1 MNNVVTNIKKL
12 DPVDRVYKKEY
23 MHQFLSFCSF
33 VCILK
38 QKKLNLANIFIIML
52 QDPNMLSIFKNMCEI
67 DSNYEAVKKFL
78 EYDASLHKSKYI
90 KNFLESNNL
99 KLTC

>member
-1 MNNVVTNIKKL
+1 
-12 DPVDRVYKKEY
+12 
-23 MHQFLSFCSF
+23 
-33 VCILK
+33 
-38 QKKLNLANIFIIML
+38 ML